1 MYLTKKT
8 LKSKNQQPIKMDKIS
23 MAEFQ
28 EKVDALGNEIA
39 HWEKELQ
46 ALREIVDE
54 TRQIR
59 EQLHKDGLGGLVF
72 AQILDVAKGFDRME
86 ESFVKKTGMFLNN
99 MSNFRDKLAKCR
111 DDMQASYD
119 GYAEIRQS
127 IPINTKFQELQKLE
141 AGLQK
146 RLKSLQGEVQADSED
161 WNKEYSDIK
170 NTRDRFREML
180 SELPLEAEES
190 MPAIQDAET
199 IDKEIEKI
207 REEVNGLELV
217 SFMSKESDLRGQLTT
232 IRADRDSLSSP
243 WDSTLT
249 NLVKRLGDKEKSL
262 EQKPAKLEKFAQ
274 ERGFELIWPEQGD
287 KYSLEHHRIVDERE
301 DSQVGRGQVIQL
313 VAPGLRR
320 GADILVKAGIWLAK

>member
-1 MYLTKKT
+1 
-8 LKSKNQQPIKMDKIS
+8 
-23 MAEFQ
+23 MAS
-28 EKVDALGNEIA
+28 AA
-39 HWEKELQ
+39 
-46 ALREIVDE
+46 
-54 TRQIR
+54 
-59 EQLHKDGLGGLVF
+59 LVF

-127 IPINTKFQELQKLE
+127 IPTNTKFQELQKLE

-180 SELPLEAEES
+180 SELPLAAEES

-274 ERGFELIWPEQGD
+274 ERGFELIWPEQGGQILARTPPNCRRARRFSGRPWSSD
-287 KYSLEHHRIVDERE
+287 PAGRSRIT
-301 DSQVGRGQVIQL
+301 
-313 VAPGLRR
+313 PG
-320 GADILVKAGIWLAK
+320 G